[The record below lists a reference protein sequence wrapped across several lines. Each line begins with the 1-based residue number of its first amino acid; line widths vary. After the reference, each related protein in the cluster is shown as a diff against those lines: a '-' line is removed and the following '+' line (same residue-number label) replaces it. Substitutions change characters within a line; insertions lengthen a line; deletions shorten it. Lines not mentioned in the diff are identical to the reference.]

1 MLALQRSV
9 GNAAVARM
17 LADERHSHSSTCGH
31 GDAGASLPVQR
42 RMRAPEREPEDE
54 TQALD
59 LVKEVT
65 QSRGKQFAGSEL
77 RELEAWHGGADLSGV
92 QVHDDAKAQRAAAGI
107 GARAYTAG
115 EHIVLG
121 KGGHDIKT
129 KRHETAHVLQ
139 QRQGAV
145 SGASVGNGMTMS
157 SEGDPHERAATAA
170 ETTQAAPVPV
180 QSAPRRK
187 GDPQEEEQ

>member
-1 MLALQRSV
+1 M
-9 GNAAVARM
+9 
-17 LADERHSHSSTCGH
+17 
-31 GDAGASLPVQR
+31 
-42 RMRAPEREPEDE
+42 
-54 TQALD
+54 
-59 LVKEVT
+59 KEVT
-65 QSRGKQFAGSEL
+65 QSPGKRLAGAEL

-139 QRQGAV
+139 QREGAV
-145 SGASVGNGMTMS
+145 SGTSVGNGMTMS
-157 SEGDPHERAATAA
+157 SEGDPHERAAKAA
-170 ETTQAAPVPV
+170 ETTQAAPVSV

-187 GDPQEEEQ
+187 GESQEEEQ